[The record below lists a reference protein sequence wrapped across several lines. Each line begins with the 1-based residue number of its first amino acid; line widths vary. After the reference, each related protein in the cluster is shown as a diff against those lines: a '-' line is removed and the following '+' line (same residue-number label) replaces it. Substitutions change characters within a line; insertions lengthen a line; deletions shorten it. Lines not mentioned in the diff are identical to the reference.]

1 MVIIAKKKRGEGMKD
16 AHKGGKMLWE
26 IIDVS
31 KLSLNNSKP

>member
-1 MVIIAKKKRGEGMKD
+1 MVIIAKKRGEGMKD